1 MILKFKIDKSPKL
14 VYDYLTDMT
23 KFVLVHPVIT
33 KIDKIGDAEYLI
45 HETLKF
51 GFLPLN
57 FTYPVSIDQNFKEKT
72 VEMNAIV
79 MKLTKIKLKFSI
91 TPEDEFAIIEEKIS
105 IKSMFPIKSILQS
118 IFRKQHKI
126 LFQNIEREAFNLH

>member
-1 MILKFKIDKSPKL
+1 
-14 VYDYLTDMT
+14 MT
-23 KFVLVHPVIT
+23 KFVRVHPIIT
-33 KIDKIGDAEYLI
+33 KIDKISDAEYLI

-57 FTYPVSIDQNFKEKT
+57 FTYPVSIEKNSVERT

-79 MKLTKIKLKFSI
+79 MKLTKIKLIFFI
-91 TPEDEFAIIEEKIS
+91 TPEDEFTIIEEKIS
-105 IKSMFPIKSILQS
+105 IESILPIKSILQS

-126 LFQNIEREAFNLH
+126 LFHNIEREPVNLL

>member
-23 KFVLVHPVIT
+23 KLVLVHPVIT

-57 FTYPVSIDQNFKEKT
+57 FTYPVSIDQNHVEKT

-91 TPEDEFAIIEEKIS
+91 TPEDEFTIIEE
-105 IKSMFPIKSILQS
+105 
-118 IFRKQHKI
+118 
-126 LFQNIEREAFNLH
+126 NLD

>member
-23 KFVLVHPVIT
+23 KFVRVHPVIT
-33 KIDKIGDAEYLI
+33 KIDKIGDTEYLI
-45 HETLKF
+45 HETLKL

-57 FTYPVSIDQNFKEKT
+57 FTYPVSIDQNSVEKT

-91 TPEDEFAIIEEKIS
+91 TPEDEFTIIEEKIS
-105 IKSMFPIKSILQS
+105 IKSMLPIKSILQS

>member
-23 KFVLVHPVIT
+23 KFVRVHPVIT
-33 KIDKIGDAEYLI
+33 KIDKIGDTEYLI
-45 HETLKF
+45 HETLKL

-57 FTYPVSIDQNFKEKT
+57 FTYPVSIDQNSVEKT

-91 TPEDEFAIIEEKIS
+91 TPEDEFTIIEEKIS
-105 IKSMFPIKSILQS
+105 IKSMLPIKSILQS

-126 LFQNIEREAFNLH
+126 LFQNIERESIN

>member
-1 MILKFKIDKSPKL
+1 MILKFKIDKSPKF

-23 KFVLVHPVIT
+23 KFVRVHPVIT
-33 KIDKIGDAEYLI
+33 KIDKIGDTEYLI
-45 HETLKF
+45 HETLKL

-57 FTYPVSIDQNFKEKT
+57 FTYPVSIDQNSVEKT
-72 VEMNAIV
+72 MEMNAIV

-91 TPEDEFAIIEEKIS
+91 TPEDDFTTIEEKIS
-105 IKSMFPIKSILQS
+105 IKSMLPIKSILQS

-126 LFQNIEREAFNLH
+126 LFQNIERESIN